1 MKPFSRHRFSSAHGW
16 RLRLLDWVKV
26 LVPQDELQRLRR
38 VR

>member
-1 MKPFSRHRFSSAHGW
+1 MKPFSRHRFSSAYGW